1 MISGRSE
8 GTIMKSEGS
17 LRWKRVDL
25 INYGLA
31 RSAEFLF
38 PDSVLF
44 LLRCPDHLR
53 QPVEV
58 HRLPIQDGS
67 PLFSPTEKA
76 GAIWARASTTC
87 AGTFAPPRSKGS
99 AKRSLRPIS
108 CFTLYAIQCLRGLG
122 NREWMRLR
130 SYELPVTAALCFRS
144 DIFIQP
150 RRQWNGHSS
159 GCNCQAISPQLSQSD
174 CHPLLYP
181 LQSRERLP

>member
-1 MISGRSE
+1 MAMCDFEAHLADGKQFERYL
-8 GTIMKSEGS
+8 GTC
-17 LRWKRVDL
+17 
-25 INYGLA
+25 IN
-31 RSAEFLF
+31 
-38 PDSVLF
+38 
-44 LLRCPDHLR
+44 HLDR
-53 QPVEV
+53 EV
-58 HRLPIQDGS
+58 
-67 PLFSPTEKA
+67 
-76 GAIWARASTTC
+76 C
-87 AGTFAPPRSKGS
+87 APRSNGN
-99 AKRSLRPIS
+99 AKRSFRLIS